1 MSVFLLCASVVLGG
15 ATRAGVLSDAILHLA
30 SIPFLLAALWL
41 WMDRLSG
48 ETDWRA
54 RFRQPSV
61 LLGCA
66 MAALGALILLAQF
79 TPIFGSAASG
89 GIWSEIAR
97 RGGEAGGPAV
107 GTGSSSIAPDL
118 SAAAV
123 AAVLPALALFLLVAL
138 LNRHDRMRLVGWAML
153 LGLVSLGLGVLQVL
167 SGPSSPLRFHWPT
180 NTLEAVGFFANRNH
194 FAAQM
199 YATLLFGIVWLTHRW
214 QGRFSA
220 PRFTAEKA
228 QAAGVAVSFALLVLG
243 VIFLTR
249 SRAGIVLALLSIA
262 PLVVAAPA
270 ITRILTGTTRGGS
283 GIRTKV
289 AAIVAILVL
298 LIAALGAERAMPRFE
313 NSVLNDLRVPILT
326 TSLSALAH
334 ALPFGTGL
342 GTFVPVFQA
351 HEGSDQ
357 LLQMYV
363 NRAHNDWIEF
373 LIEAGLPGLLLIA
386 TFLAWFGMR
395 FFSVWFRPEAG
406 LRAQDIL
413 FDQFS
418 AVILLLLLLHSTVDY
433 PLRTETMLCYFA
445 MCCAFLVRPPWHA
458 VQTSATD
465 RQQRFPREGSRSSRP
480 FPRAA

>member
-1 MSVFLLCASVVLGG
+1 MSVLLLCASVMLGG
-15 ATRAGVLSDAILHLA
+15 ATRAGVIGDAILQLA
-30 SIPFLLAALWL
+30 SVPFLLVALWL
-41 WMDRLSG
+41 WADRLST

-54 RFRQPSV
+54 RLRQPSV

-66 MAALGALILLAQF
+66 MAALSALILLAQLI
-79 TPIFGSAASG
+79 PIFGSAASG

-118 SAAAV
+118 SAAAI

-138 LNRHDRMRLVGWAML
+138 LNRRDRMRLAGWATL
-153 LGLVSLGLGVLQVL
+153 LGLVSLILGVLQVL

-180 NTLEAVGFFANRNH
+180 NTQEAVGFFANRNH

-199 YATLLFGIVWLTHRW
+199 YVTLLFGIVWLTHRW

-249 SRAGIVLALLSIA
+249 SRAGIVIALLSIA
-262 PLVVAAPA
+262 PLVMVAPA
-270 ITRILTGTTRGGS
+270 ITRILTGTSRGTS
-283 GIRTKV
+283 GTRTKV
-289 AAIVAILVL
+289 AAAVAILVL

-313 NSVLNDLRVPILT
+313 NSILNDLRVPILT
-326 TSLSALAH
+326 TSLSALSH
-334 ALPFGTGL
+334 ALPSGTGL

-351 HEGSDQ
+351 HEGTDQ

-373 LIEAGLPGLLLIA
+373 IIEAGLPGLLLIA
-386 TFLAWFGMR
+386 TFLAWFGIR
-395 FFSVWFRPEAG
+395 FFSVWFRPEAD

-418 AVILLLLLLHSTVDY
+418 AVILLLLLLHSAVDY
-433 PLRTETMLCYFA
+433 PLRTTTMLCYFA
-445 MCCAFLVRPPWHA
+445 MCCAFLVSPPRHA
-458 VQTSATD
+458 VRSPAPDLRQRSTRAGSKSA
-465 RQQRFPREGSRSSRP
+465 RAFLRET
-480 FPRAA
+480 